1 MFNSRCWG
9 KSFDGYTGVTGFFNA
24 DYKAV
29 HSDYTEYW
37 HEGIDFRGPQGT
49 AVHSLV
55 QGTVLRCGKAVSASM
70 GGFILIKSLT
80 DENLYYLAIHL
91 DANTIKNYVEQ
102 GSAISPGMQVAETML
117 LRNSDGKNVSH
128 LHVSVI
134 KLPKGGEAESETGII
149 MPEVNKFPIWGQE
162 RTKNQEIWKNMINPF
177 NYTDPI
183 PWKGRY

>member
-1 MFNSRCWG
+1 MYNSRCWG

-70 GGFILIKSLT
+70 GGFILIKALT

-134 KLPKGGEAESETGII
+134 RLPHEIRFNDKNDLGVINIGKNS
-149 MPEVNKFPIWGQE
+149 FPIWVKGNWH
-162 RTKNQEIWKNMINPF
+162 KMINPF
-177 NYTDPI
+177 DYNDLNT
-183 PWKGRY
+183 WKGREK

>member
-70 GGFILIKSLT
+70 GGFILIKALT

-102 GSAISPGMQVAETML
+102 GSTISPGMQVAETML

-128 LHVSVI
+128 LHVSAV
-134 KLPKGGEAESETGII
+134 KLPEGVYAQSKTGII
-149 MPEVNKFPIWGQE
+149 MPEVNKFPIWGQKH
-162 RTKNQEIWKNMINPF
+162 TKNQEIWKNMINPF
-177 NYTDPI
+177 DYNDLNT
-183 PWKGRY
+183 WKGRY

>member
-1 MFNSRCWG
+1 MFNSRRWG

-24 DYKAV
+24 DYKVV

-134 KLPKGGEAESETGII
+134 KLPEGVDPKSKNGII
-149 MPEVNKFPIWGQE
+149 GSNNTLPTWIKGNWH
-162 RTKNQEIWKNMINPF
+162 RMINPF

-183 PWKGRY
+183 PWKGRYR

>member
-1 MFNSRCWG
+1 MRLCA
-9 KSFDGYTGVTGFFNA
+9 FFNA

-29 HSDYTEYW
+29 HSGYTEYW

-134 KLPKGGEAESETGII
+134 KLPEGVDPKSKNGIIGSNNTLPTWIKGNWHRMI
-149 MPEVNKFPIWGQE
+149 MPECLSSIRMKVSPCAYDILSRKLKE
-162 RTKNQEIWKNMINPF
+162 KK
-177 NYTDPI
+177 
-183 PWKGRY
+183 

>member
-1 MFNSRCWG
+1 MRLCA
-9 KSFDGYTGVTGFFNA
+9 FFNA
-24 DYKAV
+24 QYLRY
-29 HSDYTEYW
+29 HRGYTEYW

-70 GGFILIKSLT
+70 GGFILIKALT

-134 KLPKGGEAESETGII
+134 KLPEGVDPKSKNGIIGSNNTLPTWIKGNWHRMI
-149 MPEVNKFPIWGQE
+149 MPECLSSIRMKVSPCASDILSRKLKE
-162 RTKNQEIWKNMINPF
+162 RK
-177 NYTDPI
+177 
-183 PWKGRY
+183 